1 MKKKMLVVLMFVGFS
16 LLLAAC
22 PPKFPNCKT
31 DEDCK
36 SYEKNEGKVVC
47 VMGQCQECGKD
58 EDCGYGKICKFN
70 KCEIKPECTTDADCS
85 GGMLCKNNKC
95 VPECTSDSDCKE
107 GKICEGVRCVP
118 AQCAK
123 NEDCTEGKVCES
135 GRCVQKMPAKSEE
148 GECNIESI
156 HFEFDKY
163 DITPEAA
170 DILKKNAEC
179 IKKKGIKKLVIE
191 GNCDERGT
199 TEYNMSLGQ
208 KRADAAKKYLKNLGI
223 NIKMDTISYGKEKPI
238 CRESNEECWAK
249 NRRDDF
255 VTK

>member
-1 MKKKMLVVLMFVGFS
+1 MKDKMMVALIFVGFS
-16 LLLAAC
+16 LLLTAC

-36 SYEKNEGKVVC
+36 SFEKNEGKVVC

-58 EDCGYGKICKFN
+58 EDCGYGKVCKFN
-70 KCEIKPECTTDADCS
+70 KCEIKPECTADADCS

-95 VPECTSDSDCKE
+95 VPECTADSDCKD

-123 NEDCTEGKVCES
+123 NEDCTEGKICES
-135 GRCVQKMPAKSEE
+135 GRCVQKMSTKSEE

-163 DITPEAA
+163 DITTDSA

-179 IKKKGIKKLVIE
+179 MKKKGIKKVVIE

-208 KRADAAKKYLKNLGI
+208 KRAEAAKKYIKNLGI
-223 NIKMDTISYGKEKPI
+223 NVKMDTISYGKEKPV
-238 CRESNEECWAK
+238 CRESNEECWSK

>member
-1 MKKKMLVVLMFVGFS
+1 MRLNFILLIGLLVFVTF
-16 LLLAAC
+16 LTAC

-36 SYEKNEGKVVC
+36 SFEKNEGKVVC

-70 KCEIKPECTTDADCS
+70 RCEIKPECINDADCR
-85 GGMLCKNNKC
+85 GGMLCKDNRC
-95 VPECTSDSDCKE
+95 VPECTSDSDCAG

-118 AQCAK
+118 SQCMS
-123 NEDCTEGKVCES
+123 NEDCGEGRNCES
-135 GRCVQKMPAKSEE
+135 GRCVLQKR
-148 GECNIESI
+148 GESGDCSLESLY
-156 HFEFDKY
+156 FEFDRY
-163 DITPEAA
+163 DITPESA
-170 DILKKNAEC
+170 DTLRKNAEC
-179 IKKKGIKKLVIE
+179 IKKKGIKKVVIE

-208 KRADAAKKYLKNLGI
+208 KRAEAARKFLKNLGLG
-223 NIKMDTISYGKEKPI
+223 IKIETISYGKERPI

-249 NRRDDF
+249 NRRDDLI
-255 VTK
+255 TK